1 MAVDIAL
8 FRKEVYS
15 VVASIPR
22 GKVLSYGQV
31 AWLVGCPDHARLAGR
46 VLHGTVVGAGVPCH
60 RVVNCVGRIA
70 PGWPEQR
77 LLLEAEGIT
86 FRPNGCVDMKK
97 WQWKLDE

>member
-31 AWLVGCPDHARLAGR
+31 AWLVGCPDHARLVGR

-60 RVVNCVGRIA
+60 RVVNSAGRMA
-70 PGWPEQR
+70 PGWPEQH